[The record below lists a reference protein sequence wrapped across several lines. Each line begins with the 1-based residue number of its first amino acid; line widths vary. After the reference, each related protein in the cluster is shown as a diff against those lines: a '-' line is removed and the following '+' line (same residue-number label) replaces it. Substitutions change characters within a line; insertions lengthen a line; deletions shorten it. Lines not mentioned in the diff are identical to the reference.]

1 MSMRKVLLVLA
12 LMSVAGL
19 VLWFRSKSAAD

>member
-1 MSMRKVLLVLA
+1 MRKVMLVLA

-19 VLWFRSKSAAD
+19 VLWFRMRSAAD